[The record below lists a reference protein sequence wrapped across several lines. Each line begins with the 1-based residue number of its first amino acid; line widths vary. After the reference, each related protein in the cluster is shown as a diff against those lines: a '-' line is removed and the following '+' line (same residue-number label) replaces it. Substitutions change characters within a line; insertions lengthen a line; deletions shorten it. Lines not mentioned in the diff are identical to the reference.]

1 MKTQEGEYKNLTCT
15 LIHESNTENLI
26 QSNHSLINTSKQK
39 LYIYTICNKISAL
52 HKAVNKQ
59 DDSFKTVTM
68 LETSH
73 AHKGYS

>member
-1 MKTQEGEYKNLTCT
+1 MKTKEGEYKNLTCT

-26 QSNHSLINTSKQK
+26 QNNHSLLVNKS
-39 LYIYTICNKISAL
+39 YICTIYNKVSAL
-52 HKAVNKQ
+52 HRAVNKQ

-73 AHKGYS
+73 VHKGYS